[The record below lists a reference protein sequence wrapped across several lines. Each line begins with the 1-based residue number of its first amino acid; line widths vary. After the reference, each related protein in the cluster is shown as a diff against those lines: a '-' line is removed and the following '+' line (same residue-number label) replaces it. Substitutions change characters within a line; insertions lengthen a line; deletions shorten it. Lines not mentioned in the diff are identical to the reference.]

1 MNALFDKTINKLS
14 DIISYRN
21 KKHEVLLS
29 NVTNIDT
36 AGYKAADVEFSTEMK
51 AATARLA
58 RTDSRHLETGKG
70 GDIFSV
76 IQGEDKVNLDK
87 SMSNL
92 AENHLM
98 HNTAVEMLARKFKTL
113 QTVLKESR

>member
-1 MNALFDKTINKLS
+1 MNAIFDKTVDKLT
-14 DIISYRN
+14 DIITYRN

-29 NVTNIDT
+29 NITNIDT
-36 AGYKAADVEFSTEMK
+36 AGYKAADVEFSSAMK
-51 AATARLA
+51 AASAKLA
-58 RTDSRHLETGKG
+58 RTDNRHLSAGKG
-70 GDIFSV
+70 GEQYAVVQSEEQV
-76 IQGEDKVNLDK
+76 SLDK
-87 SMSNL
+87 SMANL

>member
-1 MNALFDKTINKLS
+1 MDAIFDKTVNKLT
-14 DIISYRN
+14 DIITYRN

-29 NVTNIDT
+29 NITNIDT
-36 AGYKAADVEFSTEMK
+36 EGYKAADVEFSTEMK
-51 AATARLA
+51 AASAKLT
-58 RTDSRHLETGKG
+58 RTDSRHLASGKG
-70 GDIFSV
+70 GDLFTV
-76 IQGEDKVNLDK
+76 TQGEEKVNLDK
-87 SMSNL
+87 SMTNL

>member
-1 MNALFDKTINKLS
+1 MNAIFDKTINKLT

-21 KKHEVLLS
+21 KKHDVLLS
-29 NVTNIDT
+29 NVTNMDT
-36 AGYKAADVEFSTEMK
+36 DGYRATDVEFNAEMK
-51 AATARLA
+51 AASARLA
-58 RTDSRHLETGKG
+58 RTDSRHLESGKG
-70 GDIFSV
+70 GELFTVVQS
-76 IQGEDKVNLDK
+76 EDKVNLDK
-87 SMSNL
+87 SMTNL